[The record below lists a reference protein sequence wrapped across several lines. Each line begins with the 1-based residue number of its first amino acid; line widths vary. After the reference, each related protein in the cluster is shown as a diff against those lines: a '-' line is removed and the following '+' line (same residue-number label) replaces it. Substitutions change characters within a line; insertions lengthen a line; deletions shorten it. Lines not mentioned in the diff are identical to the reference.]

1 MLGCCC
7 CAVAGERE
15 SQCCKGVS
23 RIYNPDLLLCNKNK
37 YNSRNSYFS
46 GVVFDDDNG
55 PGSGGCGSSLVFYP
69 DLWGLFQFKRRR
81 QNRDRNKNK
90 NEFQFTR
97 QSKIVL
103 KIGNGPGGATFWGSI
118 F

>member
-55 PGSGGCGSSLVFYP
+55 PGSGGCGSSLVFS
-69 DLWGLFQFKRRR
+69 GL
-81 QNRDRNKNK
+81 
-90 NEFQFTR
+90 
-97 QSKIVL
+97 I
-103 KIGNGPGGATFWGSI
+103 
-118 F
+118 